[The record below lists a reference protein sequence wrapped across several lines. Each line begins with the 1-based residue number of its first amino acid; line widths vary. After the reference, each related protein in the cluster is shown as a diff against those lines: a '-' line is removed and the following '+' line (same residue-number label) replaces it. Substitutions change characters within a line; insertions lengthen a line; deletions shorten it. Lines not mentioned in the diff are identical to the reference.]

1 MNKKNILD
9 FLLVRY
15 EKEERIS
22 KEILTELRETINE
35 MEAAESLFN
44 ITNDPQLI
52 EAAIYKEEAAR
63 QRFHYL
69 FKIAKKE
76 YIDSMEI

>member
-1 MNKKNILD
+1 MNKKNILN

-63 QRFHYL
+63 QRFDYL

>member
-1 MNKKNILD
+1 MNKKSILD
-9 FLLVRY
+9 FLLIRY

-63 QRFHYL
+63 QRFDYL

>member
-1 MNKKNILD
+1 MNKKSILD

-63 QRFHYL
+63 QRFDYL

>member
-52 EAAIYKEEAAR
+52 EAAICKEEAAR
-63 QRFHYL
+63 QRFDYL

>member
-1 MNKKNILD
+1 MNKKNVLD
-9 FLLVRY
+9 FLLIRY

-22 KEILTELRETINE
+22 KEILTELRETISE

-44 ITNDPQLI
+44 ITDDPKLI

-63 QRFHYL
+63 KRFDYL
-69 FKIAKKE
+69 FKTAKKE

>member
-63 QRFHYL
+63 QRFDYL

-76 YIDSMEI
+76 YIDNMEI

>member
-63 QRFHYL
+63 QRFDYL